1 MLLLTNIANAQV
13 QNEVNLL
20 PDTGNVGIGTANPVE
35 KLDVKGNARLDG
47 NLLVDSV
54 HVNDNIHVSGNINA
68 QKDLFVNDTLRVGK
82 KLRVDASMIVSDAL
96 QVDGTFSTSR
106 IEDVEKIFSD
116 TLVIKRIISPDSL
129 IYFGD
134 SSLVVDV
141 DYNRIYEKEG
151 KGISLLSPSSSANG
165 MYSLASGYFSIVG
178 KNGNYG
184 LAMGYRTRALA
195 EKTFVIGTG
204 NNTWF
209 SSDIP
214 NSLSV
219 GFNTNYPSLFVGPT
233 ADGMIT
239 GNVGVSTNNST
250 DKLVIGNGYEQFS
263 FGSAVNQDAGW
274 LISYM
279 GMNATRTRTSTWQ
292 PSVWTISGDASSG
305 YGGGIIATDAGGKM
319 FIIPVATG
327 ANTTTTLTDAEI
339 YARRVVE
346 IGARSS
352 SSGTLGAGL
361 MRVNGNIIC
370 QDLEVTLTNWW
381 DEVFSPGYSL
391 MTISELQKY
400 IDENGHLPG
409 VPAESEV
416 VGQTMSVQEMN
427 LMLLKKVE
435 ELSLYVIE
443 LQKQIDE
450 LKKGGE

>member
-1 MLLLTNIANAQV
+1 MLLLTNTANAQV
-13 QNEVNLL
+13 QNDVNML
-20 PDTGNVGIGTANPVE
+20 PDTGNVGIGTSNPVE

-47 NLLVDSV
+47 NLLIDSV
-54 HVNDNIHVSGNINA
+54 QVNENMNVTGNINA
-68 QKDLFVNDTLRVGK
+68 HKDLFVNDTLHVGK
-82 KLRVDASMIVSDAL
+82 KLKVNASMIVSDTL
-96 QVDGTFSTSR
+96 QVDGTFKTTR

-151 KGISLLSPSSSANG
+151 KGISLLSPSSTANG

-209 SSDIP
+209 SSEIP

-239 GNVGVSTNNST
+239 GNIGVSTNNPT
-250 DKLVIGNGYEQFS
+250 DKLVIGNGYEQIS

-279 GMNATRTRTSTWQ
+279 GMNATRTRTNTWQ
-292 PSVWTISGDASSG
+292 PSVWTITGEAAAG
-305 YGGGIIATDAGGKM
+305 YGGGVIATDAGGKM
-319 FIIPVATG
+319 FIIPISTG
-327 ANTTTTLTDAEI
+327 ANTTVSLTDAEI

-346 IGARSS
+346 IGARSNT
-352 SSGTLGAGL
+352 SGTLGAGL

-381 DEVFSPGYSL
+381 DDVFKPDYSL
-391 MTISELQKY
+391 MTILELEKY
-400 IDENGHLPG
+400 IFENGHLPG
-409 VPAESEV
+409 IPAESEV

-450 LKKGGE
+450 MKNQK